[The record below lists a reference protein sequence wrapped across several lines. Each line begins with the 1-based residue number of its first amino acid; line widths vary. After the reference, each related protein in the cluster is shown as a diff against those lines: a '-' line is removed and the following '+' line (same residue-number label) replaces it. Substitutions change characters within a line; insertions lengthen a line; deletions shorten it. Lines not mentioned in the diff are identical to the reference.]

1 MNLSGRTI
9 ALTIL
14 LLPALLAPGC
24 AGGSDPR
31 DDREADILAAVQI
44 YLREQRHMNP
54 DGMGMEITHLVL
66 EGDQAQATIQFT
78 SLDGGSNLEVQY
90 LLNRGEDGWTVTGSQ
105 GQGGHGE
112 GMPEGHGSQGG
123 GPPGESG

>member
-90 LLNRGEDGWTVTGSQ
+90 LLNRGEDGWTVTDSQ
-105 GQGGHGE
+105 GQGSHGE
-112 GMPEGHGSQGG
+112 GMPEGRRRPSGSG
-123 GPPGESG
+123 

>member
-24 AGGSDPR
+24 AGGSD

-44 YLREQRHMNP
+44 YLREQRNMNP
-54 DGMGMEITHLVL
+54 DGMGMQITHLVL
-66 EGDQAQATIQFT
+66 EGDQAQATIQFS

-90 LLNRGEDGWTVTGSQ
+90 LLNRGEDGWTVTNSQ

-112 GMPEGHGSQGG
+112 GMPEGHGSQGRRQ
-123 GPPGESG
+123 PSGSG

>member
-1 MNLSGRTI
+1 MNLSGSTI

-31 DDREADILAAVQI
+31 DNREADILVAVQI
-44 YLREQRHMNP
+44 YLREQRNMNP
-54 DGMGMEITHLVL
+54 DGMGMQITHLVL
-66 EGDQAQATIQFT
+66 EGDQAQATIQFS

-90 LLNRGEDGWTVTGSQ
+90 LLIRGEDGWTVTGSQ

-112 GMPEGHGSQGG
+112 ATPEGHGS
-123 GPPGESG
+123 